1 MIRDVFLFLSVI
13 ASSLDGTTA
22 FFGPPLVG
30 RTSSTY
36 STDCVLLAT
45 NNDNNN
51 NNNNNNKR
59 SSSSS
64 SWEDRWNEMYDKLV
78 AYKETFGDADVPFH
92 FHDDPKLTNWV
103 AIQRENL
110 RRDAMRQDRQEKL
123 AEIGLAASTFVG
135 AGDATM
141 VVSSEE
147 EDADTT
153 FFATTTTTTKTTTKE
168 ESVTKSS
175 SSSSWEKRWDDM
187 YDKLQ
192 AFYDETGTTNVTKKD
207 DAKLANWVSIQREN
221 LQRGV
226 MREDRIVKL
235 KDIGI
240 V

>member
-1 MIRDVFLFLSVI
+1 MMIRDVFLFLSVI
-13 ASSLDGTTA
+13 AIISLESTTA

-45 NNDNNN
+45 SKNDD
-51 NNNNNNKR
+51 NNNKR

-78 AYKETFGDADVPFH
+78 AYKETFGDTDVPFH

-123 AEIGLAASTFVG
+123 AGIGLTASTFVG

-153 FFATTTTTTKTTTKE
+153 FLSTPTTTTKTTTKE
-168 ESVTKSS
+168 ESVTKDSS

-192 AFYDETGTTNVTKKD
+192 VFYDETGTTNVTKKD

-221 LQRGV
+221 LQRDV